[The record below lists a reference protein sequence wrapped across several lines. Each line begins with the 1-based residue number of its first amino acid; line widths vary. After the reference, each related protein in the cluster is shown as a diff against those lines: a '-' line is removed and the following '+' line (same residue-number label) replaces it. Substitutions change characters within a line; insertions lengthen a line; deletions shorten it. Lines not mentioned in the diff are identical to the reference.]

1 MVSIELLVQQQVVNG
16 LLFGGQLALMAVG
29 LTLIWGVARV
39 LNFGHGAMF
48 MVGGFVGYFTLGA
61 TGNIVVAV
69 VSAALVV
76 FALGYLTEVA
86 LIRPLR
92 DREEFGI
99 PSMVVT
105 LGLAFFPLRTPS
117 SSGSAH
123 NANRSRD
130 SPAWSGISAELQ
142 PGAQRVLIFVISL
155 VALGLLFYV
164 IARTKLGLGIR
175 AVSQDNDTA
184 LLMGVRPN
192 RIYAITF
199 GISAALAGLA
209 GVLLAPLLPS
219 IHPSVGWYPFLLSF
233 VVVMVGGLGSVRG
246 TLLSAMGLAIIRSVS
261 TIWVSSEMAM
271 VILFGIMILILPC
284 TQTESGVPRMTAIDT
299 LRSGIARTAE
309 RLTEDARSR
318 NGAAFV
324 IAGVLGLLAPVLVG
338 GYTLDLVM
346 QLIILIL
353 VVTSW
358 IFIAGYFGMFSFA
371 HAALYGIGA
380 YAALLAG
387 EMGIHPII
395 AVLLGGVVAGI
406 LSIPIALPVLR
417 LSGAYVGM
425 VTLAFAEIV
434 YRLVI
439 VFREVTGGPTGYTG
453 FPSLFGGNR
462 IALYYFVFALVA
474 ALLVVRSTG
483 CWSIASVSWRERY
496 AKPRRSA
503 DAGNNVPRYKLTG
516 FIIGSAIAGVAG
528 GLQAHTVLIISP
540 PMIEVNRMIEFMAMG
555 IIGGLRT
562 IGGGIF
568 RSRDRLRTLE
578 GLRDLGEVRLVIWG
592 ALLVVVTIYFGR
604 RSLGVHLTRVNDSAN
619 CSIGSDRP
627 VVDRTTTSRP
637 GSYDAAVWINEH
649 TTRNERHYDR

>member
-1 MVSIELLVQQQVVNG
+1 
-16 LLFGGQLALMAVG
+16 
-29 LTLIWGVARV
+29 
-39 LNFGHGAMF
+39 
-48 MVGGFVGYFTLGA
+48 
-61 TGNIVVAV
+61 
-69 VSAALVV
+69 
-76 FALGYLTEVA
+76 
-86 LIRPLR
+86 
-92 DREEFGI
+92 
-99 PSMVVT
+99 
-105 LGLAFFPLRTPS
+105 
-117 SSGSAH
+117 
-123 NANRSRD
+123 
-130 SPAWSGISAELQ
+130 
-142 PGAQRVLIFVISL
+142 
-155 VALGLLFYV
+155 
-164 IARTKLGLGIR
+164 
-175 AVSQDNDTA
+175 
-184 LLMGVRPN
+184 
-192 RIYAITF
+192 
-199 GISAALAGLA
+199 
-209 GVLLAPLLPS
+209 
-219 IHPSVGWYPFLLSF
+219 
-233 VVVMVGGLGSVRG
+233 MVGGLGSVRG

-271 VILFGIMILILPC
+271 VIPLRNYDTRNLPC

-380 YAALLAG
+380 YAAVLLAG

-425 VTLAFAEIV
+425 VTLAFRGD
-434 YRLVI
+434 RLPAGDRLPRSHWWPDRLHRVSI
-439 VFREVTGGPTGYTG
+439 PVRRESDRVVLLCVRARCRTPLVVQYG
-453 FPSLFGGNR
+453 LLVNRFG
-462 IALYYFVFALVA
+462 LVA
-474 ALLVVRSTG
+474 RA
-483 CWSIASVSWRERY
+483 IRE
-496 AKPRRSA
+496 AP
-503 DAGNNVPRYKLTG
+503 DAARMLGNNVPRYKLTG

-568 RSRDRLRTLE
+568 GAVIVFGLSE

-592 ALLVVVTIYFGR
+592 ALLVVVDDLLPGR
-604 RSLGVHLTRVNDSAN
+604 ARWEFT
-619 CSIGSDRP
+619 
-627 VVDRTTTSRP
+627 
-637 GSYDAAVWINEH
+637 
-649 TTRNERHYDR
+649 

>member
-1 MVSIELLVQQQVVNG
+1 
-16 LLFGGQLALMAVG
+16 
-29 LTLIWGVARV
+29 
-39 LNFGHGAMF
+39 
-48 MVGGFVGYFTLGA
+48 
-61 TGNIVVAV
+61 
-69 VSAALVV
+69 
-76 FALGYLTEVA
+76 
-86 LIRPLR
+86 
-92 DREEFGI
+92 
-99 PSMVVT
+99 
-105 LGLAFFPLRTPS
+105 
-117 SSGSAH
+117 
-123 NANRSRD
+123 
-130 SPAWSGISAELQ
+130 
-142 PGAQRVLIFVISL
+142 
-155 VALGLLFYV
+155 
-164 IARTKLGLGIR
+164 
-175 AVSQDNDTA
+175 
-184 LLMGVRPN
+184 
-192 RIYAITF
+192 
-199 GISAALAGLA
+199 
-209 GVLLAPLLPS
+209 
-219 IHPSVGWYPFLLSF
+219 
-233 VVVMVGGLGSVRG
+233 
-246 TLLSAMGLAIIRSVS
+246 
-261 TIWVSSEMAM
+261 
-271 VILFGIMILILPC
+271 
-284 TQTESGVPRMTAIDT
+284 MTAIDT

-380 YAALLAG
+380 YAAVLLAG

-474 ALLVVRSTG
+474 ALLVVQYGLLVNRFG
-483 CWSIASVSWRERY
+483 LVARAIRE
-496 AKPRRSA
+496 AP
-503 DAGNNVPRYKLTG
+503 DAARMLGNNVPRYKLTG

-568 RSRDRLRTLE
+568 GAVIVFGLSE

-592 ALLVVVTIYFGR
+592 ALLVVVTIYFPDGLAGS
-604 RSLGVHLTRVNDSAN
+604 SLDPRERLRELF
-619 CSIGSDRP
+619 DRK
-627 VVDRTTTSRP
+627 
-637 GSYDAAVWINEH
+637 
-649 TTRNERHYDR
+649 